1 MLMSGQI
8 NAQKC
13 REVKAV
19 SYSIIELPSFDVN
32 DSEATIT
39 DVFVKNREKIDRGKK
54 LFAVENTKAVNIIE
68 ATESGYIFVI
78 CKKFDV
84 KKTGDKLAYLF
95 DNLEELGHF
104 ETEEVKKENN
114 ESINATKKALELAT
128 ELGVNIRDVAAEK
141 EGEVIKVKDV
151 QSFFDKHSENKP
163 SPYSHIFKYDR
174 ERVVIAG
181 AGNGAEVVI
190 DILRDDHEKDIVG
203 LIDDNVKKFANYD
216 YKIFECGILEFP
228 NRIDCCEYDTVIISI
243 GATLK
248 SMRFRKMIFE
258 KYKEVGIRFTNA
270 IAKSADIRRGVKI
283 GVGNIIG
290 AQSYIGTLTEIGDNN
305 SISYGT
311 FIGHHN
317 LVGSN
322 NLIAPGFIS
331 SGSVEIG
338 DGCVIPAG
346 VVTRNCVKIGNNVVL
361 PVGYAVVNSID
372 KDTIVQEQLFNG
384 NE

>member
-1 MLMSGQI
+1 M
-8 NAQKC
+8 NY
-13 REVKAV
+13 R
-19 SYSIIELPSFDVN
+19 IIELPSFDVN

-39 DVFVKNREKIDRGKK
+39 EICVKNKEKINCGQK

-68 ATESGYIFVI
+68 AKESGYIHII
-78 CKKFDV
+78 CKKFDI

-95 DNLEELGHF
+95 DNLEELARF
-104 ETEEVKKENN
+104 EAEEVREAKEESD
-114 ESINATKKALELAT
+114 ESINATKKALELAN
-128 ELGVNIRDVAAEK
+128 ELGINIRDVAAEK

-151 QSFFDKHSENKP
+151 QSFFDKQGENRQ
-163 SPYSHIFKYDR
+163 SSHHHIFKYDR

-203 LIDDNVKKFANYD
+203 LIDDKVKKLVNYD
-216 YKIFECGILEFP
+216 YKIFACGMLEFP
-228 NRIDCCEYDTVIISI
+228 NMSDRHAYDTVILSI
-243 GATLK
+243 GATLN
-248 SMRFRKMIFE
+248 SMRFRKMIFDN
-258 KYKEVGIRFTNA
+258 YKEAGIKFTNA

-317 LVGSN
+317 FIGSN
-322 NLIAPGFIS
+322 NLIAPGFVS

-338 DGCVIPAG
+338 DGCIIPAG
-346 VVTRNCVKIGNNVVL
+346 VVTRNCVKIGDHVVL
-361 PVGYAVVNSID
+361 PVGYAVVNSIE
-372 KDTIVQEQLFNG
+372 KDTVVQEQLFNG
-384 NE
+384 KG